1 MAAARITVS
10 DALHE
15 ALDFARCA
23 WRDAWAPMGL
33 TALGWTLLVTAAH
46 ARIAGAEA
54 GALQKLGLVLLLFYI
69 PLLGALYRAALGG
82 RPFRGLGWGGL
93 QLGGVEGRLVAVNAV
108 LVFFALLACT
118 PMILVSGILYMILR
132 RFDGVTL
139 GPLGHWEWWFLVAAL
154 AWTAF
159 LAGLGWL
166 AGRLALATPLSLERG
181 RLLPLDSWLLT
192 PGEGGAIARA
202 FITAHLPTVFVL
214 LALTVFGWIAGDGA
228 PTGLHGGWPL
238 PEALI
243 AGLMAGLALSAL
255 QAPLAVGVIAL
266 FYDELAPLAHEDDA
280 IAPPPALGE
289 ASPEPEPGEPDEAA
303 VPSEDADVEAVD
315 HDLAD
320 PFHTDPAAARTALGR
335 AADGAPAPRDPA
347 PGPPPGDAP
356 PVHALDGVGEPE
368 HPGP

>member
-15 ALDFARCA
+15 ALDFARGA

-202 FITAHLPTVFVL
+202 FITAHLPTVFVV

-228 PTGLHGGWPL
+228 PTGLHGDWPL
-238 PEALI
+238 REAMI
-243 AGLMAGLALSAL
+243 AGLMAGVALSVL

-266 FYDELAPLAHEDDA
+266 FYDELAPPAHEDDA
-280 IAPPPALGE
+280 IAPPPASVE
-289 ASPEPEPGEPDEAA
+289 ASPEPEPVEHDEAA
-303 VPSEDADVEAVD
+303 VPPADADVEAVD
-315 HDLAD
+315 HDLPD
-320 PFHTDPAAARTALGR
+320 PFHTPIRRRRGPPSGGLRTAPRPR
-335 AADGAPAPRDPA
+335 AIPA
-347 PGPPPGDAP
+347 PGPPPGRCA
-356 PVHALDGVGEPE
+356 A
-368 HPGP
+368 GPRP